1 MFLNCHLKVEFIDRI
16 GFKRRVILYNQE
28 TLRLSGTPL
37 GNNSV
42 QKKLLFF
49 DKKVRERS
57 IQNTNY
63 QGTFFCFYLNISQ
76 GGVGLI

>member
-1 MFLNCHLKVEFIDRI
+1 MFLNCHLKVEFIDII

-42 QKKLLFF
+42 QKKKLIFF
-49 DKKVRERS
+49 
-57 IQNTNY
+57 
-63 QGTFFCFYLNISQ
+63 
-76 GGVGLI
+76 